1 MKIND
6 AINLPLL
13 LLFSV
18 SFTNPSCGQ
27 NSLFLGARSFALA
40 NSSSTISDE
49 FSLYNN
55 PGSLGY
61 VDEGSI
67 SFGYLNPYNIEGLN
81 SVFALFSK
89 SFKQGSASIGVFRF
103 GDEIFQQSKLTM
115 GFGNNFGIASL
126 GGNINYNHYLIEGF
140 GSHGFISL
148 DIGGL
153 AKLSPS
159 VLISG
164 SIKNVTQARI
174 SRLTGEYLPT
184 VMSVGISFLPSDQ
197 LTLFSQYDKNL
208 EYPGQLNFGVEY
220 TFSVLVLRTGL
231 ITDPSILSFGMGL
244 HYKKIKIDYGIRNH
258 QVLRAS
264 HCFTVSFHF
273 HDGQQGN

>member
-1 MKIND
+1 MKKNN

-13 LLFSV
+13 LLFLA
-18 SFTNPSCGQ
+18 SFTNPSCAQ

-49 FSLYNN
+49 FSLFNN

-61 VDEGSI
+61 VEEGSI
-67 SFGYLNPYNIEGLN
+67 SFGYLNPYNVEGLN
-81 SVFALFSK
+81 SVFTSFSK
-89 SFKQGSASIGVFRF
+89 SLKHGCASIGVYRF

-126 GGNINYNHYLIEGF
+126 GGSINYNHFSIEGF

-174 SRLTGEYLPT
+174 SRSTGEYLPT
-184 VMSVGISFLPSDQ
+184 VMSVGISFLTSDQ
-197 LTLFSQYDKNL
+197 LALYSQYDKNL
-208 EYPGQLNFGVEY
+208 QYPGQLNFGVEY
-220 TFSVLVLRTGL
+220 TYSVLVLRTGL
-231 ITDPSILSFGMGL
+231 ITDPSILSFGIGF
-244 HYKKIKIDYGIRNH
+244 HHKKFKK
-258 QVLRAS
+258 
-264 HCFTVSFHF
+264 
-273 HDGQQGN
+273 